1 MTPDP
6 GRSLS
11 SRAPAEHGESRPGP
25 LTRRIWTYGPSVAV
39 FFVVFGGALF
49 LLGDT
54 PSRIVGASLML
65 PGSLG
70 GALLLLGSNLGM
82 TGIGWGSRTRR

>member
-1 MTPDP
+1 M
-6 GRSLS
+6 
-11 SRAPAEHGESRPGP
+11 
-25 LTRRIWTYGPSVAV
+25 WNYGPSVAV
-39 FFVVFGGALF
+39 FLVVFGGALF

-54 PSRIVGASLML
+54 SGKIVGASVML

-82 TGIGWGSRTRR
+82 TGDGWSTRARR